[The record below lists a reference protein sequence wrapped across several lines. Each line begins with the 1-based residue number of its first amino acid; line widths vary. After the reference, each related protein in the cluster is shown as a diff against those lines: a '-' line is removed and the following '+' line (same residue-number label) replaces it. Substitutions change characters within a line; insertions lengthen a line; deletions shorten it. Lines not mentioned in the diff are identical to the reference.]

1 MSTFGTVVGD
11 RSKAG
16 REEFLRYYSS
26 AISIPSEAVTTVE
39 SISKELDI
47 FLVVGI
53 IEKDSGTLYCT
64 AIFIDPT
71 QGLVAKH
78 RKLMPTASERIIW
91 GFGDG
96 STLPVVEK
104 SLRSNQ
110 GAEIFQ
116 TVLNWGSSQ
125 APPGFGMNVVDRPV
139 HLRSDRPYDVC

>member
-16 REEFLRYYSS
+16 RDEFLRYYSS
-26 AISIPSEAVTTVE
+26 AISIPSETITTIE

-53 IEKDSGTLYCT
+53 IEKDNGTLYCT

-78 RKLMPTASERIIW
+78 RKLMPTANERLIW

-96 STLPVVEK
+96 STLPVVK
-104 SLRSNQ
+104 KVFRSNQ
-110 GAEIFQ
+110 GTEIS
-116 TVLNWGSSQ
+116 TKVSATICW
-125 APPGFGMNVVDRPV
+125 
-139 HLRSDRPYDVC
+139 